1 MKGYQVHIEYIN
13 KNGSKVSTSIHV
25 NALSES
31 EAIEKAKLEVNGEV
45 TKAKV
50 YKNKK

>member
-1 MKGYQVHIEYIN
+1 MKDYQVHIEYI

-25 NALSES
+25 DASSES
-31 EAIEKAKLEVNGEV
+31 EAIEKVKSEVNGEV
-45 TKAKV
+45 TKVKA